1 MVYTFIQMLIHT
13 FSNNNYPTIHA
24 YNNLREAGLI
34 SQWAGL
40 AARGLS
46 ASGRS
51 LAATDVFDASSE
63 ISLRVDK
70 PAHRPRGT

>member
-1 MVYTFIQMLIHT
+1 MLIHT

-24 YNNLREAGLI
+24 YNNLIGLEAGLI

-51 LAATDVFDASSE
+51 LAATLPVSKANINYQGKPELGVASNLE
-63 ISLRVDK
+63 C
-70 PAHRPRGT
+70 PFTE